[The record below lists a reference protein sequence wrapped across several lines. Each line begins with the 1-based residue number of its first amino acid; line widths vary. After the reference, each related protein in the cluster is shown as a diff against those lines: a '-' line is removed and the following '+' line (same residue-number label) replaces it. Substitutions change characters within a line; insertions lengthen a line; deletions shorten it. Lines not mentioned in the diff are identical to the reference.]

1 MRSHGAATDTQ
12 PISFDGKWENRGSM
26 RLVESSNGHL
36 YADPLAFERLMLL
49 IATLARYPG
58 VGALESKATCKRS
71 SGLQVVKAR
80 MQTLACRCG
89 LNLPNCSVHTLR
101 KDLECLK
108 RFQILDRRRYC
119 QGYFLGIGAL
129 GQSELQ
135 LALDGLATMAAVQQD
150 NKAQQTYQ
158 HLSQRLKGAEGEA
171 ALFYPVRSHHDRSV
185 VCTDPIDRHT
195 RSRNPDTLSQQLA
208 LVESAILQG
217 QAVEL
222 RRIETV
228 AASQSN
234 PNRSNQGAVAVWPLQ
249 LLYYSGVWHLLYERF
264 DKRYLA
270 IERIDCLRD
279 ACKVLSDQPR
289 GLKAQQPLTSCW
301 SAAGVSIWENPEN
314 NETNGRENSPSF
326 LSRCVSLGQ
335 SPLRFCEKTVAIP
348 ARRLKKAPGT
358 TIALPM
364 LTTAFSYHRDRY
376 QSAASGSIA
385 MGHKPRYC
393 HHRSW
398 WSSTVG
404 KHWV

>member
-1 MRSHGAATDTQ
+1 
-12 PISFDGKWENRGSM
+12 M

-289 GLKAQQPLTSCW
+289 GLKAQQRSLKAAHKLLERGWGIHLGEPGEQRNERQGKLTLVPVTVRFFGAI
-301 SAAGVSIWENPEN
+301 AAQVL
-314 NETNGRENSPSF
+314 REDRRHPS
-326 LSRCVSLGQ
+326 Q
-335 SPLRFCEKTVAIP
+335 
-348 ARRLKKAPGT
+348 
-358 TIALPM
+358 TIKE
-364 LTTAFSYHRDRY
+364 
-376 QSAASGSIA
+376 G
-385 MGHKPRYC
+385 PRYNDRVA
-393 HHRSW
+393 HVDYSVQLPPRSLPEFSQWIYRYGTQAQILSPPELVEQHRREALGVAARYRQ
-398 WSSTVG
+398 TMPN
-404 KHWV
+404 